1 MKRSNNEP
9 DVAADASERK
19 VLGHRPWHLGR
30 TPHEVLITEF
40 EWSVIRFQQGLSGPD
55 DPPHSL
61 QQAFERYILQIAH
74 IAGLGELSYS
84 ELILL
89 HVIGFAD
96 APITVG
102 LLARQ
107 LNADNVTNIQY
118 SLRKLLGYQLVSKSR
133 AAKSNVHSY
142 QITDQGRARVR
153 QYAHFRRQGLIGQT
167 NAIRAIDQ
175 RLAES
180 SQLIGML
187 TGVYD
192 ETMRMSATFSPPP
205 HFSGG
210 DQSADGT
217 GRADISNHDESMK
230 HKGVK

>member
-40 EWSVIRFQQGLSGPD
+40 EWSVIRFQQ
-55 DPPHSL
+55 
-61 QQAFERYILQIAH
+61 AFERHILQIAH

-192 ETMRMSATFSPPP
+192 KTIRMSATFSPPP

>member
-40 EWSVIRFQQGLSGPD
+40 EWSVIRF
-55 DPPHSL
+55 

-142 QITDQGRARVR
+142 QIADQGRARVR

-192 ETMRMSATFSPPP
+192 ETIRMSATFSPPP

>member
-1 MKRSNNEP
+1 MKPAKDKKLLAKEGL
-9 DVAADASERK
+9 ERK
-19 VLGHRPWHLGR
+19 VLGHRPWHLGL
-30 TPHEVLITEF
+30 TPHEVLATEF
-40 EWSVIRFQQGLSGPD
+40 EWSVIRF
-55 DPPHSL
+55 

-84 ELILL
+84 ELVLL

-96 APITVG
+96 GPITLG

-118 SLRKLLGYQLVSKSR
+118 GLRKLVGYQLVGKGR
-133 AAKSNVHSY
+133 GGKGNVHSY
-142 QITDQGRARVR
+142 HITDRGRARVE

-175 RLAES
+175 RLADS
-180 SQLIGML
+180 TQLIGML

-192 ETMRMSATFSPPP
+192 EAMRISATFSSSP
-205 HFSGG
+205 
-210 DQSADGT
+210 
-217 GRADISNHDESMK
+217 
-230 HKGVK
+230 

>member
-1 MKRSNNEP
+1 MKTAKDKTAMVGP
-9 DVAADASERK
+9 TPERK
-19 VLGHRPWHLGR
+19 VLGHRPWHLGL

-40 EWSVIRFQQGLSGPD
+40 EWSVIRF
-55 DPPHSL
+55 

-74 IAGLGELSYS
+74 IAGLGELSYA
-84 ELILL
+84 ELVLL

-96 APITVG
+96 GPITLG

-118 SLRKLLGYQLVSKSR
+118 GLRKLVGYQLVGKSR
-133 AAKSNVHSY
+133 GAKGNVHSY
-142 QITDQGRARVR
+142 HITDHGRACVE

-175 RLAES
+175 RLAHS
-180 SQLIGML
+180 AQLIGML

-192 ETMRMSATFSPPP
+192 EAMRISATFGSPP
-205 HFSGG
+205 
-210 DQSADGT
+210 
-217 GRADISNHDESMK
+217 
-230 HKGVK
+230 